1 MLRRLWQILGPV
13 FCAVVLVGLVIAL
26 TPVTPWEHSLT
37 AEKNDAVALSRS
49 SFRSG
54 AKKVRALS
62 DPTHRFVAFFGSSEW
77 LRIDKTHPSVLAEGY
92 QRNYTPYL
100 IGQAGTSSLS
110 HYFGMQQISAQLE
123 NKQAVFVVSPQ
134 WFSKAGYSSS
144 AFRSFFSKGQLIDF
158 LQNQKGTDY
167 DQYAARRFLSRYPDV
182 SLKNMVEKVSEGK
195 KLSTED
201 YEQLEVQSMIYKK
214 EDALFNQFSFSNDNE
229 NKLMLQ
235 AKELPQPF
243 SYDAL
248 AKIATKDGKRSTTN
262 NPFKIDNQFY
272 NLNIKG
278 AVDRLKGSQSK
289 ISYLTSQ
296 EYNDFQLILN
306 QFASTHTNV
315 LFVFQPINTK
325 WLDYTGLDQEMY
337 RQSVDKIKY
346 QLQSQ
351 GFTNI
356 ADFSQDGNRP
366 YYMQDTI
373 HIGWKGWLALDQYID
388 PFLSHPKAAPTY
400 HLNDQFLTKSWA
412 NYKGQPDQFGVS
424 Q

>member
-1 MLRRLWQILGPV
+1 M
-13 FCAVVLVGLVIAL
+13 
-26 TPVTPWEHSLT
+26 
-37 AEKNDAVALSRS
+37 
-49 SFRSG
+49 
-54 AKKVRALS
+54 
-62 DPTHRFVAFFGSSEW
+62 
-77 LRIDKTHPSVLAEGY
+77 
-92 QRNYTPYL
+92 
-100 IGQAGTSSLS
+100 
-110 HYFGMQQISAQLE
+110 
-123 NKQAVFVVSPQ
+123 
-134 WFSKAGYSSS
+134 
-144 AFRSFFSKGQLIDF
+144 
-158 LQNQKGTDY
+158 
-167 DQYAARRFLSRYPDV
+167 
-182 SLKNMVEKVSEGK
+182 
-195 KLSTED
+195 
-201 YEQLEVQSMIYKK
+201 
-214 EDALFNQFSFSNDNE
+214 
-229 NKLMLQ
+229 
-235 AKELPQPF
+235 
-243 SYDAL
+243 
-248 AKIATKDGKRSTTN
+248 
-262 NPFKIDNQFY
+262 
-272 NLNIKG
+272 
-278 AVDRLKGSQSK
+278 DRLKGSQSK